1 MKIIK
6 KTKYIT
12 SFTRNN
18 EPISWINL
26 GETIIVETNDCYC
39 GQIQNENILR
49 SEINGSLVNAST
61 GPIYIKDTFPGDVI
75 CVEIRNIQLDNQG
88 LMLSYPGLGP
98 LGDLIYEQD
107 TKIIPIKNGKACFN
121 KEIKFSIN
129 PMIGVIG
136 LAPEIVEISCEAPGD
151 HGGNLDTKDI
161 KEGSKVYL
169 PVFVEGGYLA
179 LGDLHATMGD
189 GELCGMGVEIG
200 GRVEIKVSK
209 TRTKN
214 IKMPIV
220 ETEKEFL
227 IIASDVDFERASK
240 KGIVYATQILQEN
253 LNLTFKDAYRILSA
267 LCDLRVSQIVNPLLT
282 VRIAIPKKL
291 MPNLFI

>member
-1 MKIIK
+1 MEIIK
-6 KTKYIT
+6 RTNYIT
-12 SFTRNN
+12 SFSSNHKPVN
-18 EPISWINL
+18 WKDLEEPF
-26 GETIIVETNDCYC
+26 IVETNDCYC
-39 GQIQNENILR
+39 GQIQTENILR
-49 SEINGSLVNAST
+49 SEINGTLINAST

-75 CVEIRNIQLDNQG
+75 CVEIRKIQLDPQG
-88 LMLSYPGLGP
+88 LMLTYPGLGP
-98 LGDLIYEQD
+98 LGDLIDEQD
-107 TKIIPIKNGKACFN
+107 TKIIPIIDGEAYFN
-121 KEIKFSIN
+121 KEIKLPIN

-136 LAPEIVEISCEAPGD
+136 LAPKVGDISCEAPGD

-189 GELCGMGVEIG
+189 GELCGMGIEIG

-209 TRTKN
+209 VRTKN

-227 IIASDVDFERASK
+227 IIASDLDFESASK
-240 KGIVYATQILQEN
+240 KGIKYATRILQDN
-253 LNLTFKDAYRILSA
+253 LNIEFKDAYRILSA
-267 LCDLRVSQIVNPLLT
+267 SCDLRVCQIVNPLLT
-282 VRIAIPKKL
+282 IRIAIPKKL
-291 MPNLFI
+291 IPNLFR